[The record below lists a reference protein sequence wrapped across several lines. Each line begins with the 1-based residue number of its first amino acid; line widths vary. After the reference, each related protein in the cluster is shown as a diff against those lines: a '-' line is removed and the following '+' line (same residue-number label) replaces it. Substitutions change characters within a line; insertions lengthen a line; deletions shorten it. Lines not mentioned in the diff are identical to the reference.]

1 MEKYKLTMLEQQ
13 LAHIQDQEQLRCF
26 SMGKREKIS
35 MDDKYLKIIDLPYKK
50 SKTHKQM
57 SISDR
62 ASQFMSFSALEGYD
76 KKIKE
81 HSKLTSEKRE
91 ISVDDIENID
101 KMLKELIDKQS
112 SHPLIKIDFFDDK
125 QQDNKSIVER
135 VVKVDLQARRLV
147 LADERE
153 IDFNDIY
160 CIQWYN

>member
-1 MEKYKLTMLEQQ
+1 
-13 LAHIQDQEQLRCF
+13 
-26 SMGKREKIS
+26 

-91 ISVDDIENID
+91 ISIDDIENID

-112 SHPLIKIDFFDDK
+112 FHPLIKIDFFDD
-125 QQDNKSIVER
+125 KSIVER

>member
-35 MDDKYLKIIDLPYKK
+35 MDEKYLKIIDLPYKK

-91 ISVDDIENID
+91 I
-101 KMLKELIDKQS
+101 
-112 SHPLIKIDFFDDK
+112 
-125 QQDNKSIVER
+125 
-135 VVKVDLQARRLV
+135 
-147 LADERE
+147 
-153 IDFNDIY
+153 
-160 CIQWYN
+160 

>member
-1 MEKYKLTMLEQQ
+1 
-13 LAHIQDQEQLRCF
+13 
-26 SMGKREKIS
+26 MGKREKIS
-35 MDDKYLKIIDLPYKK
+35 MDEKYLKIIDLPYKK

-91 ISVDDIENID
+91 ISIDDIENID

-125 QQDNKSIVER
+125 QQDNKSI
-135 VVKVDLQARRLV
+135 A
-147 LADERE
+147 
-153 IDFNDIY
+153 I
-160 CIQWYN
+160 

>member
-1 MEKYKLTMLEQQ
+1 
-13 LAHIQDQEQLRCF
+13 
-26 SMGKREKIS
+26 
-35 MDDKYLKIIDLPYKK
+35 
-50 SKTHKQM
+50 M

-91 ISVDDIENID
+91 ISIDDIENID

-160 CIQWYN
+160 CIQ